1 MTRDEQ
7 VAEALKLLAPAP
19 EKLAECRRDIEAKLD
34 QVKRLAKMQTDAK
47 ASKTKKGKAALRRYR
62 KALQGLHSAY
72 NALGDLKPWF
82 SLDVMRT
89 RTRTRQRVT
98 RSEDSFRLRRSATL
112 AKTAVPLACA
122 LLIRWGHD
130 PAVTRNGKWEWMTK
144 ILVNTDKSVFEHIR
158 AFKKLKPVIA
168 HRPSGATHRVG
179 NPGTR

>member
-7 VAEALKLLAPAP
+7 VAEALKLLAPARK
-19 EKLAECRRDIEAKLD
+19 KLAECRRDIESKLD
-34 QVKRLAKMQTDAK
+34 QVKRLAKMQTDVK
-47 ASKTKKGKAALRRYR
+47 ASKTKKGNAALRRYR

-82 SLDVMRT
+82 SLDVMALERELDNELLVAKT
-89 RTRTRQRVT
+89 VPP
-98 RSEDSFRLRRSATL
+98 RRNATL
-112 AKTAVPLACA
+112 AKTAIPLACA

-158 AFKKLKPVIA
+158 AFKKFKPVIA
-168 HRPSGATHRVG
+168 HRPSG
-179 NPGTR
+179 TRTSV